1 MKPHACDHADD
12 FAHHPAFFVV
22 AGINSESFAD
32 RIFTGKI
39 LFSHCLIDNDD
50 ARRVFGVALGKCA
63 TTQQRRLERR
73 KIIAADHFEIAVQHV
88 RRLRSGVL
96 LAPKTSLPPAH
107 ERSVRADGSVLHTG
121 QRADFV
127 EQCPGKRVDLFAIVI
142 FSPRQFE
149 ARGEECARLVA
160 QRKRLEARKT
170 FQNQAGCDQQSERER
185 NFADHHPSSRAHG
198 RWRIAAPSGA
208 GFQRE
213 LNVGVRGLPCR
224 PQTEKHSRKGCDEE
238 GETENPEIE
247 GNLLKS
253 RNVSGTQRDQAVPD
267 PDRQKETEHSAKERD
282 QKTFD
287 E

>member
-1 MKPHACDHADD
+1 V
-12 FAHHPAFFVV
+12 PA
-22 AGINSESFAD
+22 
-32 RIFTGKI
+32 T
-39 LFSHCLIDNDD
+39 
-50 ARRVFGVALGKCA
+50 
-63 TTQQRRLERR
+63 R
-73 KIIAADHFEIAVQHV
+73 K
-88 RRLRSGVL
+88 RGGR
-96 LAPKTSLPPAH
+96 
-107 ERSVRADGSVLHTG
+107 LHTG

-185 NFADHHPSSRAHG
+185 NFADHHPISRALG

-253 RNVSGTQRDQAVPD
+253 RNVSWTQSDQTISHPNREEKAERSTEKRD
-267 PDRQKETEHSAKERD
+267 H
-282 QKTFD
+282 KTFN
-287 E
+287 